1 VFDRDGNGKISME
14 ELQAALN
21 DGSLDE
27 SMQELMKEVDTNGDG
42 EIDFDE
48 FKQMMRLSLKETRV
62 DAALVSNLRR
72 YQNQSGLKKVALQ
85 VMADQLGDECK
96 MSTPDAAK
104 INTLR
109 DTFASMDLDGDR
121 LLSKEELQKG
131 LTDSGVEG
139 VNFDEL
145 IDGIHHHADGSVDYR
160 EFLAAA
166 LDQQFYTQKS
176 TCEKA
181 FKAFDHDGDGH
192 VSLEDLKSLLQARG
206 SANEDVEKMMRDADT
221 NGDGVIDF
229 NEFMSMMTASRSSE

>member
-1 VFDRDGNGKISME
+1 MFDRDGNGKISME

-27 SMQELMKEVDTNGDG
+27 SMKELMKEVDTNGDG

-48 FKQMMRLSLKETRV
+48 FKQMMRMSLKETRV
-62 DAALVSNLRR
+62 DAELVANLRKYR
-72 YQNQSGLKKVALQ
+72 HQSGLKKVALQ
-85 VMADQLGDECK
+85 VMAEQLGNECK

-121 LLSKEELQKG
+121 LLSKDELQKG
-131 LTDSGVEG
+131 LTSSGVEG
-139 VNFDEL
+139 VNFGEL
-145 IDGIHHHADGSVDYR
+145 IDGLHHHADGSVDYR

-166 LDQQFYTQKS
+166 LDQQFYTQKE
-176 TCEKA
+176 TCQKA
-181 FKAFDHDGDGH
+181 FNAFDQDGDGK
-192 VSLEDLKSLLQARG
+192 VSTDDLKKLLEARG
-206 SANEDVEKMMRDADT
+206 VINEDAEKMVQEADT

-229 NEFMSMMTASRSSE
+229 SEFMSMMTASRSSE